1 MDRVAS
7 PYTRTARR
15 LHWLIVAL
23 VFIQF
28 ITAFTMPDIGPHV
41 VPGKLIN
48 LHLSFG
54 LLILIVMA
62 IRFIHRLL
70 HPVPLEAAGTPP
82 WENTVARLTHRLF
95 YFILLAGPFLGWAS
109 ASAHRLPVSLFGI
122 LPLPALAAPR
132 ARWALQAGDV
142 HAWMM
147 WALLV
152 LIGLHVAA
160 ALYHHFIRHDNV
172 LLRMRPGR

>member
-1 MDRVAS
+1 MNRVPS
-7 PYTRTARR
+7 PYSNTARR

-23 VFIQF
+23 VVIQF
-28 ITAFTMPDIGPHV
+28 ITALTMPDIGPNV
-41 VPGKLIN
+41 VPGTLIN

-62 IRFIHRLL
+62 IRFVHRLS

-82 WENTVARLTHRLF
+82 WENTLAHLTHRLF
-95 YFILLAGPFLGWAS
+95 YFILLVGPFLGWAS

-122 LPLPALAAPR
+122 IPLPALAAPR

-152 LIGLHVAA
+152 MIGLHVAA
-160 ALYHHFIRHDNV
+160 ALYHHFIRHDTI
-172 LLRMRPGR
+172 LRRMLPGR